1 MTMSATIVHQHPFE
15 AKRRLAELNVSVEA
29 VTRAVLAGHT
39 ARLNCTDNDP
49 PFIPGTEAWRFVVR
63 TLRDELLPLGWR
75 KDDPSNYSLV
85 INDSTQIN
93 IVVASADGLTCS
105 PFGSPRTKSL
115 KGLFTEAAVLKN
127 NLETD
132 MFPETIE
139 AELRKA
145 ATILSYPT
153 WMLLIHI
160 DDEDCRAELSLPSA
174 YDERNITDWAER
186 IFIPLPGV
194 DGGVPVEDP
203 MENADIDVPVKRKAA

>member
-1 MTMSATIVHQHPFE
+1 MISATVLHQHPFE
-15 AKRRLAELNVSVEA
+15 AKRRLAELGVSVEA
-29 VTRAVLAGHT
+29 VTRAVMAGHT

-85 INDSTQIN
+85 INDSTQLN
-93 IVVASADGLTCS
+93 IVVASSDTLTCS
-105 PFGSPRTKSL
+105 VHGSPRTKSL
-115 KGLFTEAAVLKN
+115 KGLYTEAAVLKN

-132 MFPETIE
+132 MFPETVE

-160 DDEDCRAELSLPSA
+160 EDDFCRAELSLPSA
-174 YDERNITDWAER
+174 YDDHNIIEWAER
-186 IFIPLPGV
+186 IFIPLPGIN
-194 DGGVPVEDP
+194 GGVPVQDP
-203 MENADIDVPVKRKAA
+203 IDEIDIDVPVKRKAA

>member
-1 MTMSATIVHQHPFE
+1 MAVSAGVVYQHPFD
-15 AKRRLAELNVSVEA
+15 AKRRLAELNISVEA
-29 VTRAVLAGHT
+29 VVKAVLAGHT

-85 INDSTQIN
+85 INDSSQIN
-93 IVVASADGLTCS
+93 IVVASSDALTCS
-105 PFGSPRTKSL
+105 VRGSPRTKSL

-127 NLETD
+127 NLESD
-132 MFPETIE
+132 LFPETVE

-160 DDEDCRAELSLPSA
+160 EDDDCKAELSLPWSF
-174 YDERNITDWAER
+174 DDRSVTEWAER
-186 IFIPLPGV
+186 IFIPLPDS
-194 DGGVPVEDP
+194 DGGLSVDEPAD
-203 MENADIDVPVKRKAA
+203 NADIDVPVKRKAG

>member
-1 MTMSATIVHQHPFE
+1 MAVTATVVHQNPFD
-15 AKRRLAELNVSVEA
+15 ARRRLAELNISVEA
-29 VTRAVLAGHT
+29 VIRAVLAGHT

-85 INDSTQIN
+85 INDSSQIN
-93 IVVASADGLTCS
+93 IVVASSDTLTCS
-105 PFGSPRTKSL
+105 VYGSPRTKSL

-127 NLETD
+127 TLEED
-132 MFPETIE
+132 MFPETVE

-145 ATILSYPT
+145 ASILSYPT

-160 DDEDCRAELSLPSA
+160 EDEVCKAELSLPSA
-174 YDERNITDWAER
+174 YDDRNVTDWAER
-186 IFIPLPGV
+186 IFIPLPGI
-194 DGGVPVEDP
+194 DGGLPIEDP
-203 MENADIDVPVKRKAA
+203 IEDTDIDVPVKRKAA

>member
-1 MTMSATIVHQHPFE
+1 MARSATVIHQHPFD
-15 AKRRLAELNVSVEA
+15 ARRRLAELSVSVEA
-29 VTRAVLAGHT
+29 VTSAVLAGYT

-85 INDSTQIN
+85 INDSSQIN
-93 IVVASADGLTCS
+93 IVVASSDALTCAAH
-105 PFGSPRTKSL
+105 GSPRTKSL

-132 MFPETIE
+132 MFPETVE

-160 DDEDCRAELSLPSA
+160 EDEDCRAELSLPSV
-174 YDERNITDWAER
+174 YDDRNVTDWAER
-186 IFIPLPGV
+186 IFIPLPGI
-194 DGGVPVEDP
+194 DGGVPIEDP
-203 MENADIDVPVKRKAA
+203 IEDGDIDVPVKRKAA